1 MSGGIIKCGHCILLD
16 TIERGYARD
25 NNLMD
30 PQYLGHLSSF
40 IILRGVKITIKHVP
54 LLYFPGFLDFM
65 MSSMICEIKGK

>member
-1 MSGGIIKCGHCILLD
+1 
-16 TIERGYARD
+16 
-25 NNLMD
+25 MD